1 MKAPTQLLSV
11 HAFIIFKYSLVESPV
26 SLLSV
31 AKNSIDLSY
40 IDPIL

>member
-11 HAFIIFKYSLVESPV
+11 HAFILKYLLVESPV